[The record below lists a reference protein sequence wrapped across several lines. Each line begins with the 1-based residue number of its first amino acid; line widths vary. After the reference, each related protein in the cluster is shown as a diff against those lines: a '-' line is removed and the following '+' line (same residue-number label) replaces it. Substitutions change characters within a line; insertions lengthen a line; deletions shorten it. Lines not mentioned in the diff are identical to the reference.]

1 MISSTTRFIFGM
13 ALLTLGTQV
22 LAEDSAKMLS
32 AKLPDGCTV
41 EVDVR
46 SDETPACWRLQCT
59 DAEPRKLGCDVT
71 ELHQIA
77 EIKAS
82 PNGRWLALIS
92 VGEGHPILEI
102 ADLREW
108 RKLDRYQSPCSVNPY
123 PGTISMGEWQSGMLR
138 IESDLDLTVT
148 QDDRSPDDL
157 GETRSY
163 GLWPLGCELVD

>member
-1 MISSTTRFIFGM
+1 MISLTARFVFGM
-13 ALLTLGTQV
+13 AVLTMGTQV
-22 LAEDSAKMLS
+22 PAEDSAKVLS

-59 DAEPRKLGCDVT
+59 DAEPRRLGCDVT
-71 ELHQIA
+71 ELHQVA

-82 PNGRWLALIS
+82 PDGRWLALIS

-123 PGTISMGEWQSGMLR
+123 PGTISMGDWQAGQLR

-148 QDDRSPDDL
+148 QDDRSPDSIGD
-157 GETRSY
+157 TRRY
-163 GLWPLGCELVD
+163 GLWPAGCELVD